1 MGIKKLMI
9 GQKLFLGFG
18 IVILIMLV
26 VIGNSYMNFIKESE
40 SVEWSVHT
48 YGVIRESDELLNS
61 IINMET
67 GARGYVI
74 TGDKSFLEPFNQGE
88 SSYEQQYNKLKGL
101 TVDNLDQQQRLIALD
116 KQYREWLNWE
126 KTKIITNRQ
135 KVTEGRSELQ
145 EVIAIV
151 QSGEGKTMMGNMR
164 LILGEINSEEERL
177 LQNRNT
183 NLVKM
188 ENETKTIMLAGG
200 ITATVVAA
208 IIASLVVRMILKP
221 VKVVTNTFKEIAEEN
236 VNLEA
241 RLEIN
246 SKDELGDMAKYFNIF
261 MTKLKDLIIE
271 NRNQSWLSA
280 GRAELSEELRG
291 IEDINELSLQIISY
305 ICRYVDAQIGR
316 IYILTGENKYKLYGG
331 YADKTNGELPDEFN
345 CGEGLVGQSALERK
359 SILIKN
365 VPENYMKITS
375 GVGEAIP
382 RNILVIPCIYHNEVE
397 CIVELGAFNEFT
409 DVQLKFMEQVN
420 ENIAISINLTK
431 AQLKMKEL
439 LNKTLVQAEELQVQQ
454 EELRQN
460 NEELEEQAIILKHS
474 EMNLQTQQEELKVSN
489 EELQEQARELEIQKK
504 VISESNEKLRKAN
517 SEIKKKAEDLKLAN
531 QYKSEFLANMSH
543 ELRTPLNSILVLS
556 QLLEN
561 NKDSEILT
569 DKQHEYARTIHSSG
583 ENLLRLINDI
593 LDLSKV
599 EAGKMDINFEEV
611 YLIELAEDIKRL
623 FNPISLQKGLAF
635 EVRIE
640 EGIPEKIVSDRQR
653 LQQIISNLLA
663 NAFKFTSEGLIRM
676 NICKTKE
683 HDIEYFDI
691 KGAPSNLISIEVT
704 DTGIGI
710 PEDKQKLIFE
720 EFKQV
725 DGTISR
731 KFGGTGLGLSIS
743 KELAHLLG
751 GTIYLKSKEGMG
763 STFTLVISS
772 YSSDNIDLKQLE
784 GESYSIKNINKETN
798 TTVNDENGSI
808 VSEINYEEIKRKSER
823 LLLIIE
829 DDKQFLGILSELA
842 EKKGYKVLSVNNGEE
857 GIKLAE
863 RYKPDA
869 ILLDIG
875 LPDISG
881 WVVADKL
888 KSMEVTMNI
897 PIHVISGRDDM
908 VSVERKKN
916 LVEWIKKPANLKE
929 IDNLFNNI
937 EVNIPKKLKKLLIID
952 ENSEEVNSIYNN
964 LSEKGFEVTLLD
976 NGLHA
981 YNLMKTEKY
990 DCLILDLKLKDMTG
1004 IEFLEKLEE
1013 ENSINF
1019 PILIHTKEDIT
1030 QDDEAKLKKY
1040 VDNIIIKGKRSVD
1053 RLIDEAS
1060 LFFNNVDLNLEDKKI
1075 QDIKYNHELE
1085 SSLINKKVLIIDD
1098 DMRNVFSLSSALQ
1111 EKGISVIVGR
1121 NGAEGI
1127 EKLHENLDIDLI
1139 IMDVMMPEMDGYTA
1153 MKKIRKEPK
1162 LQNIPIIAVTA
1173 KAMKDDRQKCIEAGA
1188 NDYLTK
1194 PIEIDRLI
1202 SLLRVWLYK

>member
-460 NEELEEQAIILKHS
+460 NEELEEQAIIF
-474 EMNLQTQQEELKVSN
+474 ETFRN
-489 EELQEQARELEIQKK
+489 EFTNAARRIKSIK
-504 VISESNEKLRKAN
+504 RGAARASARIRNTKESN
-517 SEIKKKAEDLKLAN
+517 I
-531 QYKSEFLANMSH
+531 
-543 ELRTPLNSILVLS
+543 
-556 QLLEN
+556 
-561 NKDSEILT
+561 
-569 DKQHEYARTIHSSG
+569 
-583 ENLLRLINDI
+583 
-593 LDLSKV
+593 
-599 EAGKMDINFEEV
+599 
-611 YLIELAEDIKRL
+611 
-623 FNPISLQKGLAF
+623 
-635 EVRIE
+635 
-640 EGIPEKIVSDRQR
+640 
-653 LQQIISNLLA
+653 
-663 NAFKFTSEGLIRM
+663 
-676 NICKTKE
+676 
-683 HDIEYFDI
+683 
-691 KGAPSNLISIEVT
+691 
-704 DTGIGI
+704 
-710 PEDKQKLIFE
+710 
-720 EFKQV
+720 
-725 DGTISR
+725 
-731 KFGGTGLGLSIS
+731 
-743 KELAHLLG
+743 
-751 GTIYLKSKEGMG
+751 
-763 STFTLVISS
+763 
-772 YSSDNIDLKQLE
+772 
-784 GESYSIKNINKETN
+784 
-798 TTVNDENGSI
+798 
-808 VSEINYEEIKRKSER
+808 
-823 LLLIIE
+823 
-829 DDKQFLGILSELA
+829 
-842 EKKGYKVLSVNNGEE
+842 
-857 GIKLAE
+857 
-863 RYKPDA
+863 
-869 ILLDIG
+869 
-875 LPDISG
+875 
-881 WVVADKL
+881 
-888 KSMEVTMNI
+888 
-897 PIHVISGRDDM
+897 
-908 VSVERKKN
+908 
-916 LVEWIKKPANLKE
+916 
-929 IDNLFNNI
+929 
-937 EVNIPKKLKKLLIID
+937 
-952 ENSEEVNSIYNN
+952 
-964 LSEKGFEVTLLD
+964 
-976 NGLHA
+976 
-981 YNLMKTEKY
+981 
-990 DCLILDLKLKDMTG
+990 
-1004 IEFLEKLEE
+1004 
-1013 ENSINF
+1013 
-1019 PILIHTKEDIT
+1019 
-1030 QDDEAKLKKY
+1030 
-1040 VDNIIIKGKRSVD
+1040 
-1053 RLIDEAS
+1053 
-1060 LFFNNVDLNLEDKKI
+1060 
-1075 QDIKYNHELE
+1075 
-1085 SSLINKKVLIIDD
+1085 
-1098 DMRNVFSLSSALQ
+1098 
-1111 EKGISVIVGR
+1111 
-1121 NGAEGI
+1121 
-1127 EKLHENLDIDLI
+1127 
-1139 IMDVMMPEMDGYTA
+1139 
-1153 MKKIRKEPK
+1153 
-1162 LQNIPIIAVTA
+1162 
-1173 KAMKDDRQKCIEAGA
+1173 
-1188 NDYLTK
+1188 
-1194 PIEIDRLI
+1194 
-1202 SLLRVWLYK
+1202 